1 MEILGTLVE
10 SHRQEEYIMDL
21 SQIKKIIQLVEK
33 AQISHLSVEQE
44 GLKVEVKKELSGDT
58 SVVLPRPVQVEVPT
72 QAAVPAEVASE
83 AVVEDSHLNGCI
95 EIKAEMVGSFYT
107 SSSPENPP
115 FVRVGDVIKKG
126 QVICIVEAMKLFNE
140 IESEVDGVIEKI
152 CVENGAPV
160 EFGQTLFLVRSA

>member
-1 MEILGTLVE
+1 
-10 SHRQEEYIMDL
+10 
-21 SQIKKIIQLVEK
+21 
-33 AQISHLSVEQE
+33 
-44 GLKVEVKKELSGDT
+44 
-58 SVVLPRPVQVEVPT
+58 
-72 QAAVPAEVASE
+72 
-83 AVVEDSHLNGCI
+83 
-95 EIKAEMVGSFYT
+95 MVGSFYT

>member
-83 AVVEDSHLNGCI
+83 AVVEDSHLNVCI